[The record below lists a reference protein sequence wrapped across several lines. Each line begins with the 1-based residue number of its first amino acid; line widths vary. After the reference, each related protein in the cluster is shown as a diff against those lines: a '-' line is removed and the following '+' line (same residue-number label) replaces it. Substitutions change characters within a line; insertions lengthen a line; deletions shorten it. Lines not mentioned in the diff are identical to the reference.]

1 MLDEA
6 PKLNED
12 PVQAKTTA
20 AKHLIRAS
28 EDALFEKWVEARP
41 KRNPF
46 ASDGCADPEM
56 FVQSRYRIVFV
67 LKERNWGYTVDE
79 QREFAATQDDLPK
92 RLTELHEDLG
102 RETFDVWWTLM
113 AQWAEMLLATDS
125 VDWPTIE
132 KRFDQNA
139 VPDGSAPWPMTTE
152 EKEVWIHN
160 KNKEALG
167 KCACVQLK
175 KAPGGGTMNKADF
188 REIVEEDRDFILRQ
202 FAIYSP
208 HFIVS
213 CGSGDNWNMFLNALF
228 KVDPKSEVKRTHNGI
243 QYFLAS
249 SLDHGLCK
257 TAVVNFGH
265 PSMRVNNSLWGVLA
279 FGLREA
285 LDEIMSSCQGLG
297 VPTGYQSDAPT

>member
-6 PKLNED
+6 PRPIED
-12 PVQAKTTA
+12 PVPAKTTA
-20 AKHLIRAS
+20 AKHPIRDS
-28 EDALFEKWVEARP
+28 EDKLFEEWIVARP
-41 KRNPF
+41 ERYPF
-46 ASDGCADPEM
+46 ASDGCADPGVFE
-56 FVQSRYRIVFV
+56 QSRYKIVFV
-67 LKERNWGYTVDE
+67 LKERNWGHTVED
-79 QREFAATQDDLPK
+79 QRALAATPYDLSK
-92 RLTELHEDLG
+92 RLTELHEDAG

-113 AQWAEMLLATDS
+113 AQWAEALLATDS

-132 KRFDQNA
+132 KRF
-139 VPDGSAPWPMTTE
+139 VPNEVANGSLTMTKE
-152 EKEVWIHN
+152 EKKAWIHN

-188 REIVEEDRDFILRQ
+188 GVIVSKDRDFILRQ

-213 CGSGDNWNMFLNALF
+213 CGSGDNWNMFLSTLF
-228 KVDPKSEVKRTHNGI
+228 PKSEVKRTHNGI
-243 QYFLAS
+243 QYILGS
-249 SLDHGLCK
+249 SPAHGLCK

-285 LDEIMSSCQGLG
+285 LDEIKSSCQDLG
-297 VPTGYQSDAPT
+297 V